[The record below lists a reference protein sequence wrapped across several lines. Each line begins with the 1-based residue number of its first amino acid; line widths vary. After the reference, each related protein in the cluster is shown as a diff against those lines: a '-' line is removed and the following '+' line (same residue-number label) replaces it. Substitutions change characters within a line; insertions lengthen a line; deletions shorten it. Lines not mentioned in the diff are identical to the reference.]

1 MKEGSSFLMPCYYWF
16 YAGFVTCKKVAQA
29 SFFLWQYILGIQFAI
44 FEDMI
49 SDVRHKD
56 AEKKTAVGSSTF
68 KTPEV
73 QALCE
78 IAQLVGS
85 ATELQTTLSEILRI
99 LHDTLYMERA
109 SLVLFDETAGHLTIK
124 ASYGLTE
131 EEKERGV
138 YNLDEGVIGKV
149 FRSKSPFV
157 VRDIKS
163 EPLFL
168 NRTQSRSI
176 DKSNIAFI
184 GVPVLLRNEPVGV
197 LTLDRL
203 FAPDVSFEEDVHFIT
218 VVATLIAQF
227 IELNKTIKQKEDLW
241 IEENRSL
248 RAELEKRYSRHNI
261 IGQSKVMR
269 EVFQL
274 IDRVAPSTATA
285 LLLGESGTGKELV
298 ARAIHHAG
306 PRVKQPF
313 VKVNCAALPENLLE
327 SELLGHEKGAF
338 TGATSFKKGRFE
350 LADGGTLFL
359 DEIGE
364 LPLNLQAK
372 LLRVL
377 QEKSFERLG
386 GTKTISVDVRI
397 IAATNINLKEA
408 TIDRRFR
415 SDLYYRLNV
424 VPIML
429 PPLRDRKEDIP
440 LLLDF
445 FLRESNERNGKQMRF
460 SREAVEFLKS
470 YTWSGNVREMQNLVE
485 RMVIVTD
492 DGLCKLN
499 DLPSVMLAEPER
511 QTINEQPDSGEHPT
525 GEDGHPWPGEM
536 KTPLKVV
543 EKDLVESALQ
553 RNGWVQARA
562 ARELGISQR
571 QIGYKIKKYGIIP
584 PEHIRI
590 RPD

>member
-1 MKEGSSFLMPCYYWF
+1 MINKGHKIDN
-16 YAGFVTCKKVAQA
+16 KKKRDV
-29 SFFLWQYILGIQFAI
+29 
-44 FEDMI
+44 I
-49 SDVRHKD
+49 SR
-56 AEKKTAVGSSTF
+56 TSAV

-85 ATELQTTLSEILRI
+85 AAELQTTLSEILRI

-109 SLVLFDETAGHLTIK
+109 SLVLLDETAESLTIK
-124 ASYGLTE
+124 ASYGLTK

-138 YNLDEGVIGKV
+138 YNLNEGVIGKV

-157 VRDIKS
+157 VPDIKS

-176 DKSNIAFI
+176 TKSNIAFI

-197 LTLDRL
+197 FTVDRL
-203 FAPDVSFEEDVHFIT
+203 FAPEVSFEEDVYFIT

-241 IEENRSL
+241 IEENRTL
-248 RAELEKRYSRHNI
+248 RAELDKRYSRHNI
-261 IGQSKVMR
+261 IGQSKVMH

-298 ARAIHHAG
+298 SRAIHHAG
-306 PRVKQPF
+306 PRVTEPF
-313 VKVNCAALPENLLE
+313 IKINCAALPENLLE

-377 QEKSFERLG
+377 QEKNFERLG

-397 IAATNINLKEA
+397 IAATNIDLEEA
-408 TIDRRFR
+408 VAEGRFR
-415 SDLYYRLNV
+415 ADLYYRLNV
-424 VPIML
+424 VPIIL
-429 PPLRDRKEDIP
+429 PPLRDRVEDIP

-445 FLRESNERNGKQMRF
+445 FLRESNERNSKQMKL
-460 SREAVEFLKS
+460 SRDAVEFLGS
-470 YTWSGNVREMQNLVE
+470 YAWPGNVREMQNLVE
-485 RMVIVTD
+485 RMVIITD
-492 DGLCKLN
+492 DALCRIN

-511 QTINEQPDSGEHPT
+511 HVINEKPD
-525 GEDGHPWPGEM
+525 DGRVQVHEGSRSRPGAM
-536 KTPLKVV
+536 RSSLKNMEKEIV
-543 EKDLVESALQ
+543 EAAMQ

-562 ARELGISQR
+562 ARDLGISQR
-571 QIGYKIKKYGIIP
+571 QIGYKIKKYGIVP
-584 PEHIRI
+584 PEHIRFKKS
-590 RPD
+590 

>member
-1 MKEGSSFLMPCYYWF
+1 MNCLVNPRFHCLYTVFIKRN
-16 YAGFVTCKKVAQA
+16 KVAHTYLYYEA
-29 SFFLWQYILGIQFAI
+29 HLWHKVCSTVGMVNKVSNSDTKKRTD
-44 FEDMI
+44 EI
-49 SDVRHKD
+49 SR
-56 AEKKTAVGSSTF
+56 TSTF

-85 ATELQTTLSEILRI
+85 AAELEITLSEILRI

-109 SLVLFDETAGHLTIK
+109 SLVLLDEAAGHLTIK
-124 ASYGLTE
+124 ASYGLTK

-138 YNLDEGVIGKV
+138 YNLNEGVIGKV
-149 FRSKSPFV
+149 FRSKFPFV

-176 DKSNIAFI
+176 TKSNIAFI

-197 LTLDRL
+197 FTVDRL
-203 FAPDVSFEEDVHFIT
+203 LAPEVSFEEDVYFIT

-227 IELNKTIKQKEDLW
+227 IELNKIIKQKEDLL
-241 IEENRSL
+241 IEENRNL
-248 RAELEKRYSRHNI
+248 RAELDKRYSRHNI

-306 PRVKQPF
+306 PRVTEPF
-313 VKVNCAALPENLLE
+313 IKINCAALPENLLE

-377 QEKSFERLG
+377 QEKNFERLG

-397 IAATNINLKEA
+397 IAATNINLEDA
-408 TIDRRFR
+408 VAQGHFR
-415 SDLYYRLNV
+415 ADLYYRLNV

-429 PPLRDRKEDIP
+429 PPLRDRVEDIP

-445 FLRESNERNGKQMRF
+445 FLRESNERNGKKMKL
-460 SREAVEFLKS
+460 SREAVEFLQS
-470 YTWSGNVREMQNLVE
+470 YIWPGNVREMQNLVE
-485 RMVIVTD
+485 RMVIITD
-492 DGLCKLN
+492 EAVCRVS

-511 QTINEQPDSGEHPT
+511 SVINEQPDESRVQVKEDSRPESGAI
-525 GEDGHPWPGEM
+525 
-536 KTPLKVV
+536 KSSLKNMEKEIV
-543 EKDLVESALQ
+543 EAAMR

-571 QIGYKIKKYGIIP
+571 QIGYKIKKYGIVP
-584 PEHIRI
+584 PEHIRLNST
-590 RPD
+590 

>member
-1 MKEGSSFLMPCYYWF
+1 MTDKAYKTASS
-16 YAGFVTCKKVAQA
+16 
-29 SFFLWQYILGIQFAI
+29 
-44 FEDMI
+44 
-49 SDVRHKD
+49 
-56 AEKKTAVGSSTF
+56 KKTSAPSRTSAV

-85 ATELQTTLSEILRI
+85 AAELQTTLSEILRI

-109 SLVLFDETAGHLTIK
+109 SLVLLDETSEHLTIK
-124 ASYGLTE
+124 ASYGLTD
-131 EEKERGV
+131 EEKRRGV
-138 YNLDEGVIGKV
+138 YHLNEGVIGKV
-149 FRSKSPFV
+149 FRSKYPFV
-157 VRDIKS
+157 VPDIKS

-168 NRTQSRSI
+168 NRTQSRLI
-176 DKSNIAFI
+176 DKSSIAFI
-184 GVPVLLRNEPVGV
+184 GVPVLLRNDPVGV
-197 LTLDRL
+197 LTVDRL
-203 FAPDVSFEEDVHFIT
+203 FAPEVSFEEDVYFIT

-241 IEENRSL
+241 IEENRTL
-248 RAELEKRYSRHNI
+248 RAELDNRYSRHNI
-261 IGQSKVMR
+261 IGQSKIMH

-306 PRVKQPF
+306 PRVTEPF
-313 VKVNCAALPENLLE
+313 IKINCAALPENLLE

-377 QEKSFERLG
+377 QEKNFERLG
-386 GTKTISVDVRI
+386 GTKTISVNVRI
-397 IAATNINLKEA
+397 IAATNINLEEA
-408 TIDRRFR
+408 VAQGLFR
-415 SDLYYRLNV
+415 ADLYYRLNV

-429 PPLRDRKEDIP
+429 PPLRARVEDIP

-445 FLRESNERNGKQMRF
+445 FLRESNERNGKQMKL

-470 YTWSGNVREMQNLVE
+470 YIWPGNVREMQNLVE

-492 DGLCKLN
+492 DAMCMIS

-511 QTINEQPDSGEHPT
+511 TIINEQPDERRVRVHAASRPE
-525 GEDGHPWPGEM
+525 PGAI
-536 KTPLKVV
+536 KSSLKNM
-543 EKDLVESALQ
+543 EREIVESAMQ

-571 QIGYKIKKYGIIP
+571 QIGYKIKKYGIIT
-584 PEHIRI
+584 PEYIRI
-590 RPD
+590 KRD

>member
-1 MKEGSSFLMPCYYWF
+1 MDN
-16 YAGFVTCKKVAQA
+16 KKKRD
-29 SFFLWQYILGIQFAI
+29 AI
-44 FEDMI
+44 
-49 SDVRHKD
+49 SRTSV
-56 AEKKTAVGSSTF
+56 V

-85 ATELQTTLSEILRI
+85 AAKLETTLSEILRI

-109 SLVLFDETAGHLTIK
+109 SLVLLDETAENLTIK
-124 ASYGLTE
+124 ASYGLTK

-138 YNLDEGVIGKV
+138 YNLNEGVIGKV

-157 VRDIKS
+157 VPDIKS

-168 NRTQSRSI
+168 NRTQARSI
-176 DKSNIAFI
+176 TKSSIAFI

-197 LTLDRL
+197 FTVDRL
-203 FAPDVSFEEDVHFIT
+203 FAPEVSFEEDVHFIT

-241 IEENRSL
+241 IEENRTL
-248 RAELEKRYSRHNI
+248 RAELDKRYSRHNI
-261 IGQSKVMR
+261 IGQSKVMH

-298 ARAIHHAG
+298 ARAVHHAG
-306 PRVKQPF
+306 PRVTEPF
-313 VKVNCAALPENLLE
+313 IKINCAALPENLLE

-377 QEKSFERLG
+377 QERNFERLG

-397 IAATNINLKEA
+397 IAATNINLEEA
-408 TIDRRFR
+408 VARGRFR
-415 SDLYYRLNV
+415 ADLYYRLNV

-429 PPLRDRKEDIP
+429 PPLRDRVEDIP

-445 FLRESNERNGKQMRF
+445 FLRESNERNGKQMKL
-460 SREAVEFLKS
+460 SRDAVEFLKS
-470 YTWSGNVREMQNLVE
+470 YTWPGNVREMQNLVE
-485 RMVIVTD
+485 RMVIIKD
-492 DGLCKLN
+492 DGLCKMN

-511 QTINEQPDSGEHPT
+511 LIINEQPERRKTQINGDSRAGSKAQKSSLKDMEK
-525 GEDGHPWPGEM
+525 EIVEAAM
-536 KTPLKVV
+536 K
-543 EKDLVESALQ
+543 

-571 QIGYKIKKYGIIP
+571 QIGYRIKKYGIVP
-584 PEHIRI
+584 PEHIRFKS
-590 RPD
+590 

>member
-1 MKEGSSFLMPCYYWF
+1 
-16 YAGFVTCKKVAQA
+16 
-29 SFFLWQYILGIQFAI
+29 
-44 FEDMI
+44 MI
-49 SDVRHKD
+49 NKMSKNGLK
-56 AEKKTAVGSSTF
+56 KKTDVTSRTSAV

-85 ATELQTTLSEILRI
+85 AAELETALSEILRI

-109 SLVLFDETAGHLTIK
+109 SLVLLDETAEHLTIK
-124 ASYGLTE
+124 ASYGLTN
-131 EEKERGV
+131 EEKRRGV
-138 YNLDEGVIGKV
+138 YHLNEGVIGKV
-149 FRSKSPFV
+149 FRSKFPFV

-197 LTLDRL
+197 LTVDRL
-203 FAPDVSFEEDVHFIT
+203 FAPEVSFEEDVHFIT

-241 IEENRSL
+241 IEENRNL
-248 RAELEKRYSRHNI
+248 RAELNRRYSRHNI
-261 IGQSKVMR
+261 IGQSKVMH

-274 IDRVAPSTATA
+274 IDRVAPRAATV

-306 PRVKQPF
+306 PRVAQPF
-313 VKVNCAALPENLLE
+313 VKVNCAAVPENLLE

-338 TGATSFKKGRFE
+338 TGATSLKKGRFE
-350 LADGGTLFL
+350 LADSGTLFL

-364 LPLNLQAK
+364 LPTNLQAK

-386 GTKTISVDVRI
+386 GTETLTVDVRI
-397 IAATNINLKEA
+397 IAATNIDLEEA
-408 TIDRRFR
+408 VVLGGFR
-415 SDLYYRLNV
+415 ADLYYRLNV
-424 VPIML
+424 VPIVL
-429 PPLRDRKEDIP
+429 PPLRDRREDIP

-460 SREAVEFLKS
+460 SREVVEFLES
-470 YTWSGNVREMQNLVE
+470 YSWPGNVREMQNLVE
-485 RMVIVTD
+485 RMVIITD
-492 DGLCKLN
+492 DGWCKVN
-499 DLPSVMLAEPER
+499 DLPSVMLAEPEMR
-511 QTINEQPDSGEHPT
+511 ITNEHPNKRESKII
-525 GEDGHPWPGEM
+525 EDSPAGPAA
-536 KTPLKVV
+536 LKSSLKNM
-543 EKDLVESALQ
+543 EKEIVESAMQ

-571 QIGYKIKKYGIIP
+571 QIGYKIKKYGIIT
-584 PEHIRI
+584 
-590 RPD
+590 PDHVWIKKG